1 MSNQQINQM
10 WGAIKWIL
18 GVISAIGFYLASYT
32 FSNFSSKLDEVHRF
46 STTGSYR
53 IDRLERD
60 QDKMQENITILFNR
74 PNQYLQ
80 QGNPN
85 APLLHQG
92 N

>member
-32 FSNFSSKLDEVHRF
+32 FTNFSDKLDEVHRF

-53 IDRLERD
+53 IERLEKD
-60 QDKMQENITILFNR
+60 QEKLREDITLLINR
-74 PNQYLQ
+74 PRYNLE
-80 QGNPN
+80 QGHPSTNTNP
-85 APLLHQG
+85 
-92 N
+92 

>member
-32 FSNFSSKLDEVHRF
+32 FTNFSDKLDEVHRF

-53 IDRLERD
+53 IERLEKD
-60 QDKMQENITILFNR
+60 QEKLREDITLLVNR
-74 PNQYLQ
+74 PIYKLE
-80 QGNPN
+80 QGDPNINTQNP
-85 APLLHQG
+85 
-92 N
+92 

>member
-32 FSNFSSKLDEVHRF
+32 FTNFSSKLDEVHEF

-53 IDRLERD
+53 IERLEKD
-60 QDKMQENITILFNR
+60 QERLREDITILIRR
-74 PNQYLQ
+74 PNHYLQ
-80 QGNPN
+80 QGDPN
-85 APLLHQG
+85 ANTRNP
-92 N
+92 

>member
-32 FSNFSSKLDEVHRF
+32 FTNFSDKLDEVHEF

-53 IDRLERD
+53 IERLEKD
-60 QDKMQENITILFNR
+60 QEKLREDITFLVNR
-74 PNQYLQ
+74 PIYKLEQS
-80 QGNPN
+80 NPN
-85 APLLHQG
+85 TNTQNP
-92 N
+92 

>member
-32 FSNFSSKLDEVHRF
+32 FTNFSDKLDEVHRF

-53 IDRLERD
+53 IERLEKD
-60 QDKMQENITILFNR
+60 QEKLREDITLLVNR
-74 PNQYLQ
+74 PIYKLE
-80 QGNPN
+80 QGNPSTN
-85 APLLHQG
+85 TNP
-92 N
+92 

>member
-32 FSNFSSKLDEVHRF
+32 FTNFSDKLDEVHRF

-53 IDRLERD
+53 IERLEKD
-60 QDKMQENITILFNR
+60 QEKLREDITLLVNR
-74 PNQYLQ
+74 PIYKLE
-80 QGNPN
+80 QGNPSIN
-85 APLLHQG
+85 TNP
-92 N
+92 